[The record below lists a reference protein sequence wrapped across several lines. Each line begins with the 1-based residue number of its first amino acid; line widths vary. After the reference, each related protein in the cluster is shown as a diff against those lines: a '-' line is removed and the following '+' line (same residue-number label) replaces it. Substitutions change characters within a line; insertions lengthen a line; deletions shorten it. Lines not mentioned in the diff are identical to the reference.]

1 MTAADDSGSAV
12 TVGEETPAE
21 AVQGLSPLR
30 VLVVAVVGAVLLGG
44 AAFAASTVVHSDEP
58 IVRTMCVD
66 STCTY
71 PMSAEGASATPPPAA
86 HKQRSAPERLVQK
99 VLYFCHIR

>member
-1 MTAADDSGSAV
+1 MSVRDDARPTSADDA
-12 TVGEETPAE
+12 TPDE
-21 AVQGLSPLR
+21 AAQGLSPLR
-30 VLVVAVVGAVLLGG
+30 VLVIAAVGAVLLGG